1 MKLKPVWTDINP
13 KAVTTDELFGY
24 MHPAT
29 REWKDGEDGGSCRK
43 LIPVPVN
50 YLILSTIFFSCSK

>member
-24 MHPAT
+24 LHPAT
-29 REWKDGEDGGSCRK
+29 REWKDGEGFQGSCRK
-43 LIPVPVN
+43 IDSQACKVSDIN
-50 YLILSTIFFSCSK
+50 EYNFF